1 MGGCVVAWESVC
13 ERSNEANRSETVAGC
28 ETTVAL
34 VSWINPSKTFQSC
47 FSRAS
52 CMRRSTRTHAPR
64 MARPCTAIP
73 RPGAYRPRL
82 AYSIRW
88 SSFLYLVRLYDE
100 GEALAAEAARDDL
113 MREAAVELG
122 DAFLVSRSTHALLAR
137 EVKRLKQRSFAP
149 EKSPSASAYW

>member
-1 MGGCVVAWESVC
+1 MWWRGRVC
-13 ERSNEANRSETVAGC
+13 ANEATKQQRSETVAGC

-34 VSWINPSKTFQSC
+34 VVSWINPSKTFQFLLQSC
-47 FSRAS
+47 VV
-52 CMRRSTRTHAPR
+52 RRSTRTHVPR

-122 DAFLVSRSTHALLAR
+122 DAFLVSRSTHALSWRAR
-137 EVKRLKQRSFAP
+137 
-149 EKSPSASAYW
+149 